1 MNVTFELVLLL
12 VRVTRA
18 PSIGWPE
25 ISTTLPLTSREV
37 GALSFF
43 LFKGRWLSRKTS
55 GLLDIGLLVVAFAP
69 ARPARTRADGS
80 SSRML
85 IGREPLNGKLP
96 KMVSAMTPG

>member
-18 PSIGWPE
+18 PEIGWPE

-43 LFKGRWLSRKTS
+43 LLRGRWLSSKTS
-55 GLLDIGLLVVAFAP
+55 GLLEMGLLVVACAP
-69 ARPARTRADGS
+69 ARPVRTKADGRR
-80 SSRML
+80 SRML
-85 IGREPLNGKLP
+85 IERDLTSGNYLEW
-96 KMVSAMTPG
+96 